1 MEPNSME
8 VERFK
13 LHQTQ
18 LKLQI
23 LQVVLS
29 TILVYFIVKN
39 SMTKQNL
46 PDSIIEDEED

>member
-1 MEPNSME
+1 MEPNNID

-13 LHQTQ
+13 ISQTQ